1 MVKKDLILIKVKKDT
16 DKEKILIQAKKDD
29 KSYQKFLDNKNI
41 FKYIYIE
48 NRLINLIIK

>member
-1 MVKKDLILIKVKKDT
+1 MIKIKKNT
-16 DKEKILIQAKKDD
+16 EKEKILVEVKKDE
-29 KSYQKFLDNKNI
+29 KVIKNLDNRDI

>member
-1 MVKKDLILIKVKKDT
+1 MIKVKKDT
-16 DKEKILIQAKKDD
+16 DKEKILIQAKKDE
-29 KSYQKFLDNKNI
+29 KVIKNLDNKDI

>member
-1 MVKKDLILIKVKKDT
+1 MIKVKKDT
-16 DKEKILIQAKKDD
+16 DKEKILIQAKRDEKVI
-29 KSYQKFLDNKNI
+29 KNLDNKDI